1 MPYVIPDG
9 VQQVLGFMCMLHAAS
24 ACEFHMQFALVG
36 AVIGF
41 IQREERLLD
50 IGTSSVLAEIGVI
63 ESSFLRCRMG
73 RSRNS

>member
-1 MPYVIPDG
+1 MSSQTECSRCLDSCAC
-9 VQQVLGFMCMLHAAS
+9 CMLHA

-50 IGTSSVLAEIGVI
+50 IGTSSALAEIGVT
-63 ESSFLRCRMG
+63 FG
-73 RSRNS
+73 Y